1 MSWIENRLNQAES
14 KLENLYRRVLD
25 LAAAVRSAAQTARA
39 ASQQASGSPGGS
51 GGTAYVC
58 VPSASVP
65 AATAAPGA
73 GTPGSLGGQT
83 IYQVSSGAYT
93 SVTTSGTISN
103 VSPSSSLASGKV
115 TLLGQNPDGTYTA
128 LSQVC

>member
-1 MSWIENRLNQAES
+1 VFQLSAQIQWLEQTVGDLVRRMTEVLRRLAR
-14 KLENLYRRVLD
+14 LEQQIW
-25 LAAAVRSAAQTARA
+25 AAAA
-39 ASQQASGSPGGS
+39 GGGGGGGS
-51 GGTAYVC
+51 SSCYVC
-58 VPSASVP
+58 VPSASVA
-65 AATAAPGA
+65 AATGAPGS

-93 SVTTSGTISN
+93 SVTTSGTIYN